1 MTGIQFENKQ
11 VKEEYIQRLEALK
24 HIINEPI
31 ADTRYLWDEMVKDY
45 ALNIERIQ
53 RILAVDEIK
62 PHISNKLVG
71 TLNHFLDRCAN
82 PEFHIAIVGTIKSGK
97 STLVNA
103 FLGYDLASTQ
113 VTPETAALTKFKRAE
128 NNYVKVVFYSKDEW
142 DILWKSVEDS
152 HASIFI
158 EEYKMLHADTEKGN
172 WLGKGEQQFAC
183 EDYPELKAQ
192 IAKWTSSKSPAH
204 YFVKEVIVG
213 LKDFDLP
220 EGVVL
225 VDTPGLDDVVEYRSN
240 ITRGYIDRANAVLV
254 CVRSDALTGGELMT
268 ILRVFDNTRH
278 NVEKV
283 YVVATQIDTPNR
295 PKEAWEEQSKE
306 WMKYLKGDEC
316 YRDAE
321 LARNKIIPTSAYLY
335 IMLKQFKDAV
345 FAKGDDKYYDFQ
357 SILTKLRIS
366 EPQIDEKYQELVDF
380 TNIDFL
386 KTKLK
391 KEMISEHKQLLTKD
405 IIEAY
410 KICQEELNEKM
421 SAIKSEQNE
430 IIETANSGIEAIR
443 SKKNEYE
450 HKLSEMKAEKEELA
464 VLLKEMKLATTKRA
478 DELIREIRKI
488 GK

>member
-31 ADTRYLWDEMVKDY
+31 ADTRYLWDEMVEDY

-192 IAKWTSSKSPAH
+192 IAKWTSSKSPTH

-240 ITRGYIDRANAVLV
+240 ITRDYINRANAVLV
-254 CVRSDALTGGELMT
+254 CVRSDSLTGGELMT

-283 YVVATQIDTPNR
+283 YVVATQIDTLNE
-295 PKEAWEEQSKE
+295 PKEDWEKQSME
-306 WMKYLKGDEC
+306 WIKYLKGDGC
-316 YRDAE
+316 YRGAE
-321 LARNKIIPTSAYLY
+321 LAQSKLIPTSAYLY
-335 IMLKQFKDAV
+335 IMLKQFKDAAFV
-345 FAKGDDKYYDFQ
+345 KGDRKYLIFQ
-357 SILTKLRIS
+357 SILARLGIS
-366 EPQIDEKYQELVDF
+366 EPQIDEKYQELADF

-430 IIETANSGIEAIR
+430 IIETANNGIEAIR
-443 SKKNEYE
+443 NKKNEYE
-450 HKLSEMKAEKEELA
+450 QKLSEMKAEKEELA
-464 VLLKEMKLATTKRA
+464 VLLKEIKLTTTKRA
-478 DELIREIRKI
+478 DELIKEIRKI
-488 GK
+488 S